1 VSGEQRRDLAELVSM
16 RLEYAGVG
24 WDDPA
29 LVRIRDWNRA
39 VTARAEAEAKAAR
52 RRQLAAERA
61 K

>member
-1 VSGEQRRDLAELVSM
+1 M
-16 RLEYAGVG
+16 RLEYAGIG

-29 LVRIRDWNRA
+29 LVRIRDWKRA
-39 VTARAEAEAKAAR
+39 VTARAEAKAAR